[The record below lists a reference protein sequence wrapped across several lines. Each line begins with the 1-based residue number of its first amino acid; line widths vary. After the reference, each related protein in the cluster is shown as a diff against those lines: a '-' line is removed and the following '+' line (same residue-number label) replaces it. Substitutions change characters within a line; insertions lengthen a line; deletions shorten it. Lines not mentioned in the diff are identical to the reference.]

1 MAIKERT
8 LCILAQ
14 SSWFGEAENI
24 STGWES
30 WRDARPV
37 AVLEKRV
44 TRRWK
49 DTGLGYQVWGDSS
62 MSPFACF
69 DCLHR
74 NGQNKAELQGDTAH
88 LWRSRGTNM
97 RPHSCLEVALRT
109 LGKSNLFL
117 YSFFLFYLQKEQQG
131 RGLVVL
137 PCRIFPRGNGKA
149 WLGQKS
155 PSRWAKGGN
164 VEWEGLERCVRG
176 NKSDIKEDQKNPA

>member
-1 MAIKERT
+1 
-8 LCILAQ
+8 
-14 SSWFGEAENI
+14 
-24 STGWES
+24 
-30 WRDARPV
+30 
-37 AVLEKRV
+37 
-44 TRRWK
+44 
-49 DTGLGYQVWGDSS
+49 
-62 MSPFACF
+62 MSPFVCF

-74 NGQNKAELQGDTAH
+74 NVRTRQSCRETQLIH

-117 YSFFLFYLQKEQQG
+117 YSFFSFFLQKEQQG